1 MPAVSKPLYRITEK
15 EDVYKNAKVKF
26 TRDGFC
32 RVTCFTRR
40 VYKGVG
46 YEKCDFRSC
55 EAEELELLSKNK
67 KEVAKADECQRI
79 RNDSFKRSKDA
90 IFEIAG
96 ANEWKYMV
104 TFTVDE
110 AKCDRYDREA
120 VKKAFST
127 WLYDMSKR
135 KGLKALIIP
144 EYHKDK
150 AIHFHGLINDSLKM
164 VHSGT
169 YKIKGTK
176 SPVKLSTVK
185 KKGLTVDGE
194 TVKDVY
200 NVTDYKLGF
209 STAVKLDGN
218 ATAVAYYMTK
228 YCTKDLE
235 KIFGSY
241 YFCVGKVN
249 RHLPYEICN
258 MNFADLQDV
267 GNSVTV
273 TLPDN
278 LGQVVYATITL
289 DDFKGSEI
297 L

>member
-1 MPAVSKPLYRITEK
+1 LSAVVHEPLYRITEK
-15 EDVYKNAKVKF
+15 QDVYKNAKVKF

-32 RVTCFTRR
+32 RVTCFTRK
-40 VYKGVG
+40 VYKGEG
-46 YEKCDFRSC
+46 YEPLEYKSL
-55 EAEELELLSKNK
+55 EQAERELLRKQK
-67 KEVAKADECQRI
+67 KETPQESEKRVRQ
-79 RNDSFKRSKDA
+79 DSFKRSKNK
-90 IFEIAG
+90 IFEIAS
-96 ANEWKYMV
+96 ANEWNYMV
-104 TFTVDE
+104 TFTVDGD
-110 AKCDRYDREA
+110 KVNRYDREA
-120 VKKAFST
+120 VKKAFSA

-169 YKIKGTK
+169 YKIEGSK
-176 SPVKLSTVK
+176 SPVRLSTLK

-200 NVTDYKLGF
+200 NVEDYKLGF
-209 STAVKLDGN
+209 STAVRLDGN
-218 ATAVAYYMTK
+218 ATRVAFYMTK

-241 YFCVGKVN
+241 YFCVGKIN
-249 RHLPYEICN
+249 RHLPYQICN
-258 MNFADLQDV
+258 MNFADLQEL

-273 TLPDN
+273 DLPDN
-278 LGQVVYATITL
+278 LGQVVYATITI

-297 L
+297 F